1 MDRVGERVS
10 DVSTYWLRLIEET
23 TPIEAGGNLA
33 NLIEI
38 NKRGM
43 KEFENQNASSL
54 HNMSDQSIEK
64 FMMKEK
70 YWKQA
75 SDENKKRQELLRR
88 MLEFRKRQHI
98 EMLDFTAIRKIV
110 SPKSL
115 IKIFSKSYFVNFT
128 VQETAIN
135 ALLSLQGY
143 FLKNFIYF
151 HLRHDM
157 RFKSSIDSFMI
168 EMDNPYS
175 RSAIREENRKDPLLS
190 QCYLDAKN
198 INLEDFCRNL
208 LENHFPNISGIWA
221 DHNHMAPAY
230 ILQLVRISLEY
241 GMLSPA
247 AGRALL
253 PLLMK
258 ATQSLMKLE
267 EGWSERPDEKSFSI
281 HIKLFNVTH
290 LFAKC
295 REHVAMIVMQL
306 LILFKDEHFMQR
318 FPTYLAENRS
328 EADIEADLE
337 RHFVF
342 FDQEVNDSLLFITM
356 NYLSSIVVIKEHKST
371 NEFCKDAVEKIFQYV
386 TTTTRDGFLNS
397 IRQIDP
403 EDLKYID
410 AVDVISKEVR
420 ETADEMGITLRYL
433 LEMVGNGC
441 FEQGTAKLDMNQT
454 SSRGFEAHIR
464 KYLRPD
470 SAERTEPTLVSILK
484 GLVAEVLEFLASN
497 PDYKVAV
504 VKESIPL
511 KLIALTHYC
520 SDGYFSREV
529 YKTVSKEC
537 FSLLRIICLGN
548 NFCKSQIF
556 KGESLFHFRKL
567 LALFDE
573 GSIAFVYWF
582 VRTENNAAI
591 FLGREVFSFM
601 LRLYQKLSD
610 EICHKLDI
618 DNPIESLQVEKWAT
632 LLVLSRFMIKLFS
645 RNFLNERERI
655 QNQLLTQEV
664 MFANLNRKYLPILI
678 QLSKNFSQNSYT
690 RFPDT
695 ISNEFFMEGCEE
707 TLLDDLEK
715 RKLDDSSRKVFIAQA
730 CFTVLRLYNRICSD
744 VYSSNQRDL
753 ILPQIGQLETFLH
766 MENESLTNHWMF
778 PVGLEAGIM
787 SLIRNFKIMP
797 QQNILIEN
805 RMDTEFNIVE
815 ASFMD
820 QKRKINAQIRHLE
833 KIRMEIE
840 KEVRVN
846 GANGGLA
853 QQLSQ
858 IVQQTAELQI
868 ESKSIQFTE
877 IDLILKF
884 CRKIEYYLTS
894 PLELEKSRFIYEG
907 LLPTILKYMACLRN
921 LSVLN
926 TSKKIRMTYSKVE
939 LLVKV
944 FSIYFKDIN
953 ALTKKEEV
961 LDFEEMEFPPNYLEQ
976 IVLVGAKRGDQNPIS
991 VLLTDQKK
999 EDLIHSVLTRLIH
1012 FVLDQYKGT
1021 AFAYIVQSKRDL
1033 DKEKYLELAKKFE
1046 ENVEVP
1052 AHLKKKAD
1060 VMACY
1065 VNSYE
1070 KLKELYLHREE
1081 EPNLIGFFDRNTQN
1095 LKGVFNS
1102 CLDRLLSRTKLEKN
1116 QKKLYIAKNIGLSK
1130 FWVNPSSIAYVN
1142 MMTMLVEKSEKA
1154 RKELDDYINKSDNST
1169 IEGIKQAVESKAP
1182 KLKPNPEDTQSPGD
1196 GKRFEAL
1203 ETLQRNESKADNFD
1217 EDQAVG
1223 GEVVRLEDMPDHSQN
1238 RKMLLTVLLRI
1249 HADLVYFLNSNGQRS
1264 PVWWITHQTYE
1275 MISSFFKNLCECN
1288 YMPFKTYLGEV
1299 IPLADDA
1306 NWSEFKHHSF
1316 TKVFSEE
1323 FKFIMKTTKL
1333 AQNRDPELIPSDFSD
1348 RVQPILLP
1356 LVKIMNEVTLGP
1368 CIPNQEILIETDVT
1382 SLCNIA
1388 TRLLNDLNSS
1398 FFELATLSLSLV
1410 SALIEG
1416 CDKKTVDKKATK
1428 IANRLPATIIADRI
1442 QRLTKK
1448 LYVLMLIEDGKFDK
1462 GLKKLQ
1468 SVLQDQKKPAKNQ
1481 VLPISEKNYRE
1492 ADGTNPQSKIITE
1505 EMEKVVEIKHWDD
1518 LLEYYMEKKS
1528 FSDSPIFNFVFRLFV
1543 IWKTLSLQSKN
1554 HQSRLDETRYESDHY
1569 FKKSAFLF
1577 IKTRDSK
1584 GGQNLAEQPSEM
1596 ACIYYFLDKKILCEI
1611 EMLDLKN
1618 RSVIMFFP
1626 RLPACFMLSEEAKRN
1641 YRNGCDISDSNTKMV
1656 DLLRNYNLFSIQMDS
1671 SFKSSRQLGFVYN
1684 LLSTDAFFYY
1694 TYFCWIFSF
1703 VLNVVML
1710 LGYEHVDES
1719 TRFKPRT
1726 TKIQTAMNVISW
1738 MLIAISSLLL
1748 ILWMLTKYTQTY
1760 RTKME
1765 DYKFDFP
1772 GNEHP
1777 SFRVK
1782 LYVAT
1787 FRSFVHQPFPM
1798 SYTLHVVFS
1807 LLGIFVDEVFFVF
1820 NLFLII
1826 NISNTAKFVLQSI
1839 LLHWDQLLLT
1849 LMLAM
1854 FVIFLYT
1861 ILAMEFLYEQIKLDD
1876 DNKICDELY
1885 RCFFYVLNTGLRNGG
1900 GWAESLR
1907 DINKAKSF
1915 PGRTFHDMTF
1925 FMLITVISLNIIF
1938 GIIIDTFS
1946 QLRDDEYLRRKL
1958 R

>member
-1 MDRVGERVS
+1 MDRVGDRVS
-10 DVSTYWLRLIEET
+10 DVSTYWLKLIEET
-23 TPIEAGGNLA
+23 PPIEAPAKLA

-43 KEFENQNASSL
+43 KEFEIQNASSL
-54 HNMSDQSIEK
+54 PNMSEQNIEK
-64 FMMKEK
+64 FMTKEK
-70 YWKQA
+70 YWKQ
-75 SDENKKRQELLRR
+75 SSNENKKPQELLRR

-98 EMLDFTAIRKIV
+98 EMLDFSIIRKYV
-110 SPKSL
+110 TPKSL

-128 VQETAIN
+128 VQETAVN
-135 ALLSLQGY
+135 SLLSLQGY

-175 RSAIREENRKDPLLS
+175 RSAIREENRKDPTLS
-190 QCYLDAKN
+190 QNYLNPKT

-208 LENHFPNISGIWA
+208 LDNHFPNISGIWA

-230 ILQLVRISLEY
+230 ILQLIRISLEY
-241 GMLSPA
+241 GMLSA
-247 AGRALL
+247 ATGRSLV
-253 PLLMK
+253 PLLLK

-281 HIKLFNVTH
+281 HIKLHNVTN

-295 REHVAMIVMQL
+295 REHMAMIVMQL
-306 LILFKDEHFMQR
+306 LILFKDEHFMQS
-318 FPTYLAENRS
+318 FPRYIAENS
-328 EADIEADLE
+328 LSQEIESDLE
-337 RHFVF
+337 KSFVF
-342 FDQEVNDSLLFITM
+342 FDQEINDSLLFITM
-356 NYLSSIVVIKEHKST
+356 NYLSSIVIIKEHKST

-410 AVDVISKEVR
+410 SVDVISPAIR
-420 ETADEMGITLRYL
+420 ETADHMGLTLRLL

-454 SSRGFEAHIR
+454 SSRGFEEHIR
-464 KYLRPD
+464 KYLKPGSEDRAD
-470 SAERTEPTLVSILK
+470 PTLVSILK
-484 GLVAEVLEFLASN
+484 GLVAELLEHLAAN
-497 PDYKVAV
+497 PDYKIAV

-520 SDGYFSREV
+520 SDGYFDRQV
-529 YKTVSKEC
+529 YKTISKEC
-537 FSLLRIICLGN
+537 FSLLRIICIGN

-567 LALFDE
+567 LSLFDE
-573 GSIAFVYWF
+573 GSISFMYWL
-582 VRTENNAAI
+582 VRKEKNAAI

-610 EICHKLDI
+610 EICHKLDL
-618 DNPIESLQVEKWAT
+618 DNPIDSLQVEKWAT
-632 LLVLSRFMIKLFS
+632 MLVLSRFMIKLFS
-645 RNFLNERERI
+645 RSFLNERERI

-664 MFANLNRKYLPILI
+664 MFANLNRKYIPILI
-678 QLSKNFSQNSYT
+678 RLSEDFFANSYT

-695 ISNEFFMEGCEE
+695 LANEFFKEGCED
-707 TLLDDLEK
+707 TLLEEFEK
-715 RKLDDSSRKVFIAQA
+715 RRLDESSKKVFVAQV

-744 VYSSNQRDL
+744 VYSSNQRSL
-753 ILPQIGQLETFLH
+753 ILTHISQLETFLY
-766 MENESLTNHWMF
+766 MDKESLSNNWMF
-778 PVGLEAGIM
+778 PIGLEAGIM
-787 SLIRNFKIMP
+787 AVIRNFKIMP
-797 QQNILIEN
+797 QQNIIIEN
-805 RMDTEFNIVE
+805 RMDTDFNIVE
-815 ASFMD
+815 ASFLD
-820 QKRKINAQIRHLE
+820 QKRKINAQIRDLE
-833 KIRMEIE
+833 KSKMEVD
-840 KEVRVN
+840 KEIRVN
-846 GANGGLA
+846 GLNSNQETLLA
-853 QQLSQ
+853 Q
-858 IVQQTAELQI
+858 IKKQTAELQAQGR
-868 ESKSIQFTE
+868 SIQYTE
-877 IDLILKF
+877 IDMILRF
-884 CRKIEYYLTS
+884 CRKLEFYLTVS
-894 PLELEKSRFIYEG
+894 EQIEKERFVYEG

-926 TSKKIRMTYSKVE
+926 TSKKIRVTYSKVE
-939 LLVKV
+939 LLVKI

-953 ALTKKEEV
+953 ALTRKEEP
-961 LDFEEMEFPPNYLEQ
+961 LNFDDLEFPSNYLEQ
-976 IVLVGAKRGDQNPIS
+976 INLDGPKRGEQSQIS
-991 VLLTDQKK
+991 MLLTDQKK
-999 EDLIHSVLTRLIH
+999 EDLIHSVLTSLIH
-1012 FVLDQYKGT
+1012 FILDQYKDT
-1021 AFAYIVQSKRDL
+1021 DYAYIVQSKRDMTR
-1033 DKEKYLELAKKFE
+1033 EKYLEHAKKFE
-1046 ENVEVP
+1046 ENSEVP
-1052 AHLKKKAD
+1052 PQLKNKAD
-1060 VMACY
+1060 AMTCY
-1065 VNSYE
+1065 VNCYE

-1102 CLDRLLSRTKLEKN
+1102 CLDRLLSRTKLEKH

-1130 FWVNPSSIAYVN
+1130 FWVNPSSFAYVN

-1154 RKELDDYINKSDNST
+1154 RKELDDFINKGDNS
-1169 IEGIKQAVESKAP
+1169 AP
-1182 KLKPNPEDTQSPGD
+1182 DSHKSEADSAATKSQPNAETTQSPVD
-1196 GKRFEAL
+1196 GEKFDV
-1203 ETLQRNESKADNFD
+1203 LQGKQRVGYKEDNF
-1217 EDQAVG
+1217 EDDQPTQV
-1223 GEVVRLEDMPDHSQN
+1223 ELVLHEDLPDHSQN

-1249 HADLVYFLNSNGQRS
+1249 HTDLVYFLNSNGQRS

-1288 YMPFKTYLGEV
+1288 YMPFKNYLGETV
-1299 IPLADDA
+1299 PLPEDA
-1306 NWSEFKHHSF
+1306 NWSDFKNHTF

-1348 RVQPILLP
+1348 RVEPLLLP
-1356 LVKIMNEVTLGP
+1356 LIKIMNEVTLGP
-1368 CIPNQEILIETDVT
+1368 CVANQNILIETDVT

-1398 FFELATLSLSLV
+1398 FFELATLSLSLI

-1416 CDKKTVDKKATK
+1416 FDKKNIDKKAAK

-1468 SVLQDQKKPAKNQ
+1468 TAQQEQKKPAKNQ

-1492 ADGTNPQSKIITE
+1492 ADPSNPQSKVITE
-1505 EMEKVVEIKHWDD
+1505 EMEKVVEITHWDD

-1528 FSDSPIFNFVFRLFV
+1528 FSDSPIFNFVFRMFV

-1554 HQSRLDETRYESDHY
+1554 HQSRLDEARYESDHY

-1584 GGQNLAEQPSEM
+1584 GGKNLADQPSEM
-1596 ACIYYFLDKKILCEI
+1596 SCIYYFLDKKILCEI
-1611 EMLDLKN
+1611 EMLDLQN
-1618 RSVIMFFP
+1618 ESVIMFFP
-1626 RLPACFMLSEEAKRN
+1626 RLPACFMLSDEAKRN

-1671 SFKSSRQLGFVYN
+1671 SFASSRQLGFVYN

-1710 LGYEHVDES
+1710 LGYEHVGDS
-1719 TRFKPRT
+1719 VRFKPKT
-1726 TKIQTAMNVISW
+1726 SKIEMAMTVISW

-1760 RTKME
+1760 RTRME
-1765 DYKFDFP
+1765 DYKFDYP
-1772 GNEHP
+1772 DNEDP
-1777 SFRVK
+1777 SFKVK
-1782 LYVAT
+1782 LYVALL
-1787 FRSFVHQPFPM
+1787 RSFVHQPFPM
-1798 SYTLHVVFS
+1798 SYTLHVFFS

-1849 LMLAM
+1849 LMLAI
-1854 FVIFLYT
+1854 FVIFIYT

-1885 RCFFYVLNTGLRNGG
+1885 RCFFF
-1900 GWAESLR
+1900 
-1907 DINKAKSF
+1907 F

-1946 QLRDDEYLRRKL
+1946 QLRDDEYERRMLR
-1958 R
+1958 